1 MSQGAIIGGVVFLML
16 IVIGVVMFFMM
27 GGDGD
32 STTTP
37 TGPAPVP
44 GPAPGSV
51 TFVVPTATD
60 NFTSS
65 YDDMSGPYSDISTDV
80 PGCKI
85 ACQNKG
91 DACGGF
97 MHKDDVC
104 RMYEDGSSTGVDI
117 QNSGWTAYRK

>member
-1 MSQGAIIGGVVFLML
+1 MSQGAIIGGVVFLIL

-37 TGPAPVP
+37 TGPAPAP

-97 MHKDDVC
+97 MHKDDTC

>member
-1 MSQGAIIGGVVFLML
+1 MSKGLIIGGILFLVL

-37 TGPAPVP
+37 TGPAP
-44 GPAPGSV
+44 GPAPGPV